1 MNKINKM
8 NMNKMNMNSRLK
20 TKKRVKRN
28 KLCKKNTARLS
39 RGKYMYGGYIYGGDL
54 NSDTE
59 ALKNEKA
66 ADELQKKIAEGHSLT
81 NLLPSFNLG
90 ESKLMNAAT
99 NLTEMGIEKA
109 SSLVGIDLTNDEQT
123 NLQLSK
129 MSDTLSDP
137 ANQKQIKEI
146 IEKSSKIGL
155 VALEA
160 AEPFAEPLIKET
172 VDKLKVAGNE
182 LGEAGV
188 KILLNTAE
196 EIPGVG
202 IAIGTARSLD
212 TAAQAALSTINTSSE
227 IITATSDSINGAIQ
241 NFNRLIK
248 EKGELVDRTSK
259 SINDFT
265 NKSATAAAANATAAT
280 AATTAAATNA
290 ATNAATKIPKIGGN
304 FTKKYKSN
312 KNKYKYNNKTRR

>member
-8 NMNKMNMNSRLK
+8 NMNTNMNSRLK

-28 KLCKKNTARLS
+28 KLCKKNTARLC
-39 RGKYMYGGYIYGGDL
+39 RGYIYGGDS
-54 NSDTE
+54 NSDNASDIE

-66 ADELQKKIAEGHSLT
+66 ADELQKKIAEDHSLT
-81 NLLPSFNLG
+81 NLMPSFNLG
-90 ESKLMNAAT
+90 ESKLMNVAT
-99 NLTEMGIEKA
+99 NLTEMGIEQA
-109 SSLVGIDLTNDEQT
+109 SGLVGIDLTNDEQT

-129 MSDTLSDP
+129 MKDTLSDP
-137 ANQKQIKEI
+137 ANQEQIKEI
-146 IEKSSKIGL
+146 AQNASKIGL

-172 VDKLKVAGNE
+172 VDKLKIAGNE

-202 IAIGTARSLD
+202 VAIGTARSLD

-248 EKGELVDRTSK
+248 EKGELADRTSK

-265 NKSATAAAANATAAT
+265 NKSAAV
-280 AATTAAATNA
+280 ATNA
-290 ATNAATKIPKIGGN
+290 ATNAATKIPKIGGK

-312 KNKYKYNNKTRR
+312 RNKYKYNNKTRRY